1 MPGTVLGPENTKT
14 DKAEPAP
21 SRTGNLDSNP
31 MRLMMC
37 YECYHRI
44 WTGSNGD
51 ESREREA
58 CWDEEGRSLV
68 FTGEVSIRQM
78 RGTAEPY

>member
-14 DKAEPAP
+14 DKAEPVP

-37 YECYHRI
+37 YGCYHRI

-58 CWDEEGRSLV
+58 CWDEEGWSLV